1 MFTCSQA
8 QSLPLTISCNHAM
21 QVHTPDYL
29 HQFLSGTLPDSA
41 ARQIGFGKTTAEPI
55 LIERTQAEVAG
66 SRLC

>member
-1 MFTCSQA
+1 MHTCGLA
-8 QSLPLTISCNHAM
+8 QSSSLKSSCNHGL

-41 ARQIGFGKTTAEPI
+41 ARQIGFGRTTAEPI

-66 SRLC
+66 GGLC